1 MNIVNK
7 KAYHDF
13 SIEEKLEA
21 GVKLSGPE
29 VKSVKGGRI
38 ILNGSYIRVIGSETY
53 LVNASIPLYSYARV
67 DNYDP
72 TRSRKLLLHKK
83 EVLFLKSKIERS
95 GLTIIP
101 LKCYTT
107 HGLVKLE
114 LGIGRGKKKHEK
126 REELRKKTIEKEME
140 QAVRGKV

>member
-1 MNIVNK
+1 MIVANR
-7 KAYHDF
+7 KAFHDYT
-13 SIEEKLEA
+13 IEDKLEA
-21 GVKLSGPE
+21 GLKLSGPE

-38 ILNGSYIRVIGSETY
+38 ILNGSYIRVVGSEAY
-53 LVNASIPLYSYARV
+53 LINASIPLYPYARV
-67 DNYDP
+67 ENYDP
-72 TRSRKLLLHKK
+72 ARSRKLLLHKK
-83 EVLFLKSKIERS
+83 EILFLKSKIERS

-126 REELRKKTIEKEME
+126 REELRKKAIEKDIE

>member
-1 MNIVNK
+1 MSITNK
-7 KAYHDF
+7 KAFHDYL
-13 SIEEKLEA
+13 IGDKLEV

-38 ILNGSYIRVIGSETY
+38 ILTGSYIKIIGTEAY
-53 LVNASIPLYSYARV
+53 LVNASIPLYPYARV
-67 DNYDP
+67 ENYDP
-72 TRSRKLLLHKK
+72 ARTRKLLLHKK
-83 EVLFLKSKIERS
+83 EILFLKSKIERS

-126 REELRKKTIEKEME
+126 REELRKKTIEKEIE